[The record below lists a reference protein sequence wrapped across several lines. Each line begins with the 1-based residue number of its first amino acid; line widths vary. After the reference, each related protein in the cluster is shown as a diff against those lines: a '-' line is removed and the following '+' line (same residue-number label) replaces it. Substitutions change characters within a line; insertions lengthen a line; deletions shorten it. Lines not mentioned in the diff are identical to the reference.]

1 MASQKKAGALLGY
14 ANILVKNLVNLIYVP
29 LLLHFL
35 GQGNYGVFQMT
46 NSVVFALTL
55 LSAGFYGSYVR
66 FYMRERATG
75 CSDDGSGVRRLNG
88 MFLLVYLTVAG
99 LCLIGCGV
107 MILNVRALFSSGLT
121 GSEIALAR
129 VLLVV
134 MGVNIAV
141 TMLSTPFDS

>member
-35 GQGNYGVFQMT
+35 GQGDYGVFQMT

-66 FYMRERATG
+66 FYMRERAAG
-75 CSDDGSGVRRLNG
+75 CSDADSGVRRLNG
-88 MFLLVYLTVAG
+88 MFLLVYLAVA
-99 LCLIGCGV
+99 
-107 MILNVRALFSSGLT
+107 
-121 GSEIALAR
+121 
-129 VLLVV
+129 VL
-134 MGVNIAV
+134 
-141 TMLSTPFDS
+141 